1 VGSHIHTTN
10 INGIIKKAIQKAGY
24 KWRPYACRR
33 FFAKRLLRAE
43 DDALIPNQH
52 AKFWMGHHGE
62 MLLRYTLE
70 KGLDDEDLERLR
82 KAYQRLDEAHLT
94 TLGRKTDTQ
103 EKLRSSM
110 RETMLEMLGFTEE
123 ERQKIG
129 LGKLT
134 DDQFRDLLR
143 QKAATLF
150 GLNGKSRQ
158 KIIRMSQVGEAI
170 TEGWEFVTQLPNDQ
184 AVVRSPD

>member
-1 VGSHIHTTN
+1 
-10 INGIIKKAIQKAGY
+10 
-24 KWRPYACRR
+24 
-33 FFAKRLLRAE
+33 
-43 DDALIPNQH
+43 
-52 AKFWMGHHGE
+52 MGHHGE

>member
-1 VGSHIHTTN
+1 
-10 INGIIKKAIQKAGY
+10 
-24 KWRPYACRR
+24 
-33 FFAKRLLRAE
+33 
-43 DDALIPNQH
+43 
-52 AKFWMGHHGE
+52 
-62 MLLRYTLE
+62 
-70 KGLDDEDLERLR
+70 LERLR
-82 KAYQRLDEAHLT
+82 NAYQRLDEAHLT